1 MGLNHLLMPVGCV
14 ARHHRITGLQIHGR
28 RLLTAL
34 MRGRR
39 ERKVTRSG
47 AKNPPALHLDNDGRS
62 CHIL

>member
-1 MGLNHLLMPVGCV
+1 VTHSSSGLEHLLMPVGCV

-39 ERKVTRSG
+39 ERKVTRS
-47 AKNPPALHLDNDGRS
+47 
-62 CHIL
+62 